1 MMKRHVFHL
10 NSCVKT
16 RTGTWALT
24 LQKRVGGEQV
34 HEDYDYNVHKMDK
47 FLSHATVN
55 NKNVL
60 SRLLHMIILYYD
72 CFLSSPEHLKE
83 MDFPSLSEII

>member
-1 MMKRHVFHL
+1 MACVFVLDL

-34 HEDYDYNVHKMDK
+34 HEDYEYNVHKMDQ
-47 FLSHATVN
+47 LPYYPTYN
-55 NKNVL
+55 
-60 SRLLHMIILYYD
+60 MCLYYIIKF
-72 CFLSSPEHLKE
+72 CFLSSPEHLK
-83 MDFPSLSEII
+83 

>member
-1 MMKRHVFHL
+1 MACVFVLDL

-34 HEDYDYNVHKMDK
+34 HEDYNVHRMDQL
-47 FLSHATVN
+47 LSHATV
-55 NKNVL
+55 K
-60 SRLLHMIILYYD
+60 
-72 CFLSSPEHLKE
+72 
-83 MDFPSLSEII
+83 

>member
-1 MMKRHVFHL
+1 MHKTVLSSGLRKPPFAHIFPKSSFFAHHLFEFEVACVFVLDL

-34 HEDYDYNVHKMDK
+34 HEDYYYNVHKMDQL
-47 FLSHATVN
+47 LSHATV
-55 NKNVL
+55 K
-60 SRLLHMIILYYD
+60 
-72 CFLSSPEHLKE
+72 
-83 MDFPSLSEII
+83 